1 MRLFQINYKKLIFV
15 LLPGYLRS
23 KNVGALM
30 VSAVQPI
37 IGLYNRFIKNRAT
50 NNYKLAHNGQVCYLR
65 ALLNDSF
72 PDRNS
77 SFEIIDIESEGSW
90 QFCYQ
95 EQSYNQLF
103 APAAPEAEILY
114 SVPAIISGTANFLVI
129 IPNNLTGFDTL
140 NQIKSLVNEYKLV
153 SKKAFYEYSE
163 LP

>member
-15 LLPGYLRS
+15 LLPGHLRS

-37 IGLYNRFIKNRAT
+37 ISLYNRFLISRNKNIYT
-50 NNYKLAHNGQVCYLR
+50 LKHNGQVCYLR
-65 ALLNDSF
+65 ALLNDKF

-77 SFEIIDIESEGSW
+77 SFQIVDIESEGAW
-90 QFCYQ
+90 QFCYT
-95 EQSYNQLF
+95 EESYNQFF
-103 APAAPEAEILY
+103 APASPEAEILF

-129 IPNNLTGFDTL
+129 IPNNLTGYDTL

-163 LP
+163 LS